1 MSQTGCPIW
10 DVPDGTSCPIYESD
24 KGGGRALPGHPLCM
38 SYCSYSMQTMY
49 VKSFLKASF
58 NENELNFARSHFTLT
73 QPYIMIIRMG
83 NL

>member
-1 MSQTGCPIW
+1 MPKNQCR
-10 DVPDGTSCPIYESD
+10 VMRV
-24 KGGGRALPGHPLCM
+24 KG
-38 SYCSYSMQTMY
+38 MY

-58 NENELNFARSHFTLT
+58 IVNELNFARSHFTLT